1 MVLTTQQSATSEP
14 GIGTTADKQS
24 DLEALGDIFG
34 SVVASEPHE
43 KSTTSVGINSIL
55 QPVPI
60 QRSSSKCE

>member
-1 MVLTTQQSATSEP
+1 LDLTTRQSITSQP
-14 GIGTTADKQS
+14 GIGTTGDKQS

-43 KSTTSVGINSIL
+43 KSTTSIGINSIL

-60 QRSSSKCE
+60 QRSNSKCE